1 MKKFSISSV
10 AVHPFFILNSSQ
22 KRDNVRLRRKE
33 GSVSIIPDAAPLRRT
48 PPPWPVSPL
57 PLDPPGLRLAGFLLQ
72 KMKPYKRNDPF
83 YTSAAWRA
91 VREQALIRDH
101 YICQKCQ
108 RKADMG
114 LIFRPNAA
122 TMVHHLKPR
131 SQYPELE
138 LDLDNLESLCDA
150 CHNEEHPER
159 GFKIKPAGQTQS
171 GRRCVKISNERSMD
185 KDVRY

>member
-1 MKKFSISSV
+1 
-10 AVHPFFILNSSQ
+10 
-22 KRDNVRLRRKE
+22 
-33 GSVSIIPDAAPLRRT
+33 
-48 PPPWPVSPL
+48 
-57 PLDPPGLRLAGFLLQ
+57 
-72 KMKPYKRNDPF
+72 MKPYKRNDPF

-138 LDLDNLESLCDA
+138 LCLDNLESLCDA

-159 GFKIKPAGQTQS
+159 GFKIKPIDQTQS

>member
-1 MKKFSISSV
+1 
-10 AVHPFFILNSSQ
+10 
-22 KRDNVRLRRKE
+22 
-33 GSVSIIPDAAPLRRT
+33 
-48 PPPWPVSPL
+48 
-57 PLDPPGLRLAGFLLQ
+57 
-72 KMKPYKRNDPF
+72 MKPYKRNDPF

-131 SQYPELE
+131 SQYPGLE
-138 LDLDNLESLCDA
+138 LCLDNLESLCDA

-159 GFKIKPAGQTQS
+159 GFRPQRKTREPSA
-171 GRRCVKISNERSMD
+171 RRCVTITNERTLD
-185 KDVRY
+185 RG

>member
-1 MKKFSISSV
+1 MLGCEDKREASPSS
-10 AVHPFFILNSSQ
+10 
-22 KRDNVRLRRKE
+22 
-33 GSVSIIPDAAPLRRT
+33 RT
-48 PPPWPVSPL
+48 PPHFAGHRRHGPCHPFPL
-57 PLDPPGLRLAGFLLQ
+57 TRRACASRVFYCK

-159 GFKIKPAGQTQS
+159 GFKIKPTGQTQT
-171 GRRCVKISNERSMD
+171 GRRCVRISNERSMD